1 LKPPKVS
8 LSRIEQEID
17 LEEIF
22 GQDLSQAEGLK
33 AAIGQAIIDRM
44 VERTEGGVAFGGRN
58 LASFVGTKKNPAKGK
73 YSAAYAESLE
83 FKAAGKSPG
92 KLNMTLTGD
101 MLASLDVLSTSGNKI
116 KVGIADESQIPKAY
130 NHIVGDT
137 VPKRP
142 FFGITQTELK
152 DIAREF
158 KSDVEALKVNEQ
170 TTSLE
175 RRALDIV
182 SALNGGDL
190 SALFEE

>member
-44 VERTEGGVAFGGRN
+44 VERTEGGIAVTGRP
-58 LASFVGTKKNPAKGK
+58 LRAP
-73 YSAAYAESLE
+73 YSKHYQESLE
-83 FKAAGKSPG
+83 FKAAGKSKG
-92 KLNMTLTGD
+92 RVNMTLTGD

-158 KSDVEALKVNEQ
+158 KSDVEALRSQEQ

-182 SALNGGDL
+182 SALNGGNL